1 MMNLADEWNS
11 SIKQSS
17 YLKILN
23 DKGISNDD
31 FWKQLNYYDELM
43 LYSRYPGKIMD
54 RISFFLSSNDIV
66 LDIGAGT
73 GAFTIPLSKIANKI
87 IALDPSSHQL
97 KILKDKAKIAKCENI
112 LYMENEWKNVSKDE
126 IGKVDYSLA
135 AYSFFEDDI
144 CSFLEKSI
152 SVASKGIFLVFREGM
167 GDPLREYIY
176 NTKNSVDFLHLYNIL
191 YEMGY
196 IFNVE
201 LFTSDYQFPL
211 PFVYRSYPHTNKT
224 EDEIFNYL
232 KNNNRLIK
240 KSDSYEVFCQRKDAL
255 LYLIK

>member
-1 MMNLADEWNS
+1 MNWSEEWNS

-23 DKGISNDD
+23 EKGISNND
-31 FWKQLNYYDELM
+31 FWEQLSYYDEFM
-43 LYSRYPGKIMD
+43 AYSRYPGKILE
-54 RISFFLSSNDIV
+54 RISFFLSSKDTI

-73 GAFTIPLSKIANKI
+73 GAFTIPLSELSNKI
-87 IALDPSSHQL
+87 LALDPSPHQL
-97 KILKDKAKIAKCENI
+97 KILKDKAKTAKRNNI
-112 LYMENEWKNVSKDE
+112 LYLEKEWKDASKE
-126 IGKVDYSLA
+126 ELSGIDYSIA

-144 CSFLEKSI
+144 CSFLEKAI
-152 SVASKGIFLVFREGM
+152 SVSSKGIFFVFRAGR
-167 GDPLREYIY
+167 GDPLREFVYD
-176 NTKNSVDFLHLYNIL
+176 TKNSVDFLHLYNIL

-201 LFTSDYQFPL
+201 IFTSEYILPL
-211 PFVYRSYPHTNKT
+211 SFVYRSYPYTNKT

-232 KNNNRLIK
+232 KNNGRITNE
-240 KSDSYEVFCQRKDAL
+240 SNSYQVLCQRKDAL